1 MSNTKPCSSDPKTYS
16 KNRRKKEKKKNTSL
30 QLSAAQAEFLRK
42 QRNDKILIRSIQW
55 LIFIGFLIIWE
66 IAAGQEWINSFIFC
80 SPSIIAKCFWEMLQ
94 GGTLF
99 QHVGITLLE
108 TFVSFAI
115 VILGSILI
123 AILLWWNPKLSK
135 IMEPYLVILNSLP
148 KSALAPILIVWLGAN
163 YQTII
168 VCAISVAIF
177 GSILNIYT
185 GFITVEPDKLK
196 LIQTLGGNRFNCLRL
211 VVIPGSLEN
220 ILSVM
225 KVNIGLCLV
234 GVIIGE
240 FLAARAGLGYLIIYG
255 SQVFKMDWVLLAI
268 ILLCIIAMLLYA
280 ILQAFEKKIRF

>member
-1 MSNTKPCSSDPKTYS
+1 MSNTKSVNTKRHRERKSTNSNSS
-16 KNRRKKEKKKNTSL
+16 
-30 QLSAAQAEFLRK
+30 QISAEQAEFLRK
-42 QRNDKILIRSIQW
+42 QRNDKTLICGIQW
-55 LIFIGFLIIWE
+55 LIFIGFLILWE

-94 GGTLF
+94 SGTLF

-108 TFVSFAI
+108 TLVSFAI

-135 IMEPYLVILNSLP
+135 IMEPYLVVLNSLP

-163 YQTII
+163 YQTIV
-168 VCAISVAIF
+168 VCAISVAVF

-185 GFITVEPDKLK
+185 GFVTVEPEKIK
-196 LIQTLGGNRFNCLRL
+196 LIQTLGGNRFDCLRL

-280 ILQAFEKKIRF
+280 ILQAFEKKRRY

>member
-1 MSNTKPCSSDPKTYS
+1 MNNAKSNSVNTKGH
-16 KNRRKKEKKKNTSL
+16 RKRKCKDNSISQISTE
-30 QLSAAQAEFLRK
+30 QAEFLRK
-42 QRNDKILIRSIQW
+42 QRNDKVLICSIRW
-55 LIFIGFLIIWE
+55 LIFIGFLILWE

-94 GGTLF
+94 SGTLF

-108 TFVSFAI
+108 TFVSFAV
-115 VILGSILI
+115 VILGSILV

-135 IMEPYLVILNSLP
+135 ILEPYLVVLNSLP

-168 VCAISVAIF
+168 VCAISVAVF

-185 GFITVEPDKLK
+185 GFVTIEPEKIK
-196 LIQTLGGNRFNCLRL
+196 LIQTLGGNRFDCLRL

-220 ILSVM
+220 IFSVM

-280 ILQAFEKKIRF
+280 VLQAFEKKRRF

>member
-1 MSNTKPCSSDPKTYS
+1 MNNAKSNSVNTKGH
-16 KNRRKKEKKKNTSL
+16 RKRKCKDNSISQISTE
-30 QLSAAQAEFLRK
+30 QAEFLRK
-42 QRNDKILIRSIQW
+42 QRNDKVLICSIRW
-55 LIFIGFLIIWE
+55 LIFIGFLILWE

-94 GGTLF
+94 SGTLF

-108 TFVSFAI
+108 TFVSFAV
-115 VILGSILI
+115 VILGSILV

-135 IMEPYLVILNSLP
+135 ILEPYLVVLNSLP

-168 VCAISVAIF
+168 VCAISVAVF

-185 GFITVEPDKLK
+185 GFVTIEPEKIK
-196 LIQTLGGNRFNCLRL
+196 LIQTLGGNRFDCLRL

-220 ILSVM
+220 IFSVM

-255 SQVFKMDWVLLAI
+255 SQVFSCACFK
-268 ILLCIIAMLLYA
+268 YN
-280 ILQAFEKKIRF
+280 